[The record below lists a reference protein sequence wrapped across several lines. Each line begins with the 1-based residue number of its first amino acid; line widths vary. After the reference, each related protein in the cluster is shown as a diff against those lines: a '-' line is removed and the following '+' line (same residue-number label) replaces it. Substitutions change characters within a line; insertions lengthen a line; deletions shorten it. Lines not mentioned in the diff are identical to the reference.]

1 MKRDRD
7 EKNGNVWR
15 FVWRAGTAVGC
26 AVCLLC
32 LYVCFS
38 WYFDTENIV
47 SVKKI
52 NEESDASGKEKT
64 KETQAIREST
74 AGEGAYRQ
82 ADAKAEEKEYLLY
95 QEYCR
100 RLDGIA
106 GTSQIE
112 EHGFSVIEEH
122 VFPMETYAFGTVS
135 LIPAL
140 DRQYHRLALFFADEE
155 GRIVCR
161 TEDLETN
168 RRRPGKT
175 GQLTQGIAAVSFQDV
190 NADGLTDI
198 LLITFCNNALTETE
212 IPVSAKAPASAK
224 AEEKTAG
231 RHYKLGDVLFQDR
244 EGFYR
249 DVRVSDKLNRF
260 SMNKSAQLI
269 ASFVRDG
276 YSAEFL
282 YTAQTFTQ
290 LREHGFQMMTDQSQW
305 WNFEKLGRLHLV
317 CGTYQMAEYTIF
329 MVYLVD
335 AQGRIIWSLQPMGDY
350 EHLYAL
356 HGVKCCDIDGDGL
369 SDIVILASYS
379 SENTAGEMV
388 TQKDYSIYYQRTDGF
403 AADTQMKRV
412 YQCTEE
418 TVMDDLLTRA
428 WAFWGWGTLAGTE

>member
-7 EKNGNVWR
+7 ERLEEIWR
-15 FVWRAGTAVGC
+15 FILRAGMAVGY

-38 WYFDTENIV
+38 LYFDAENSMFGKKTTEETQV
-47 SVKKI
+47 LGESTTGEKAQRQKELKTTVQEKAKK
-52 NEESDASGKEKT
+52 DAQKT
-64 KETQAIREST
+64 KEEQERRE
-74 AGEGAYRQ
+74 YR
-82 ADAKAEEKEYLLY
+82 LY

-100 RLDGIA
+100 RLEGISEI
-106 GTSQIE
+106 SQIE
-112 EHGFSVIEEH
+112 ENGFSVVNEH
-122 VFPMETYAFGTVS
+122 VFSMETEGFGTVS

-140 DRQYHRLALFFADEE
+140 DGQYHRLALFLADEE
-155 GRIVCR
+155 GMIVYR

-168 RRRPGKT
+168 RRRPGKAA
-175 GQLTQGIAAVSFQDV
+175 QLTQGIAAVSFQDV
-190 NADGLTDI
+190 NMDGLTDI
-198 LLITFCNNALTETE
+198 LLITFCSNALMETKT
-212 IPVSAKAPASAK
+212 PDH
-224 AEEKTAG
+224 AEDESGAAD
-231 RHYKLGDVLFQDR
+231 RHYKLGDVLFQDK

-249 DVRVSDKLNRF
+249 DVQVSDKLNRF

-282 YTAQTFTQ
+282 YTALTFTQ
-290 LREHGFQMMTDQSQW
+290 LREHGFQMVTDQSKW

-329 MVYLVD
+329 MVYLVN

-350 EHLYAL
+350 EHLYTL
-356 HGVKCCDIDGDGL
+356 HGVNCCDIDGDGL

-379 SENTAGEMV
+379 FEHTSGEMV

-403 AADTQMKRV
+403 VADTQVKDA
-412 YQCTEE
+412 YPCTEE
-418 TVMDDLLTRA
+418 TEMDDLLTCA
-428 WAFWGWGTLAGTE
+428 WAFWGWGTSADME